1 MHSLRALSACRA
13 VPAARAAEAVQVRGW
28 APAAVSG
35 GEVRRSRPR
44 KPCEVL
50 TCPAVVKR
58 GERYC
63 PVHKRLSVEALRA
76 VVLRSLGRK

>member
-1 MHSLRALSACRA
+1 
-13 VPAARAAEAVQVRGW
+13 
-28 APAAVSG
+28 VSG